1 MCLKLTKGVVYL
13 LLPVLILVACSG
25 INNATQEDQERQSFE
40 DFRATIKKVIQEPD
54 RQAEMLGLIE
64 DYQLDFKGLRATVK
78 AQRTELRHFN
88 ADYDASREQFEAF
101 IDKYDRDISSARK
114 KATESRM
121 AFVRATT
128 AEEWAALK
136 KADAK
141 AMKNMVSTT
150 QEI

>member
-1 MCLKLTKGVVYL
+1 M
-13 LLPVLILVACSG
+13 
-25 INNATQEDQERQSFE
+25 
-40 DFRATIKKVIQEPD
+40 
-54 RQAEMLGLIE
+54 
-64 DYQLDFKGLRATVK
+64 DFKGLRATVK
-78 AQRTELRHFN
+78 AQRTELRRFN